1 MLTNVYI
8 DGFNLYHRAL
18 QREPRF
24 KWIDL
29 AKLCRTLLP
38 AHEIKRIRYFT
49 AIVHRRPEDPQQQR
63 RQLIYLRALR
73 TIPNLEIHYGQF
85 KNRVMRRRLAN
96 PVPGLDEYVNVRTTE
111 EKGTDVNI
119 ATYLIMDGYDGDYEQ
134 AVVISN
140 DSDLA
145 LPIRMMRDRL
155 KLPVGVINPNQNQQ
169 RNPMP
174 VELKAAATFRTYIR
188 RRMLRDS
195 QLPDTLADD
204 AGEFSK
210 PRVWV

>member
-8 DGFNLYHRAL
+8 DGFNLYYRAL
-18 QREPRF
+18 RQEPRF
-24 KWIDL
+24 KWLDL
-29 AKLCRTLLP
+29 AKLCQTLLP
-38 AHEIKRIRYFT
+38 DHEINRIRYFT
-49 AIVHRRPEDPQQQR
+49 ALVHRRPEDPLQQR
-63 RQLIYLRALR
+63 RQQIYLRALR

-96 PVPGLDEYVNVRTTE
+96 PVPGLGEYVQVRMSE

-119 ATYLIMDGYDGDYEQ
+119 ATYLIADGYDGDYEQ
-134 AVVISN
+134 ALVISN

-145 LPIRMMRDRL
+145 LPISMARDRL
-155 KLPVGVINPNQNQQ
+155 KLPVGVINPNPNQK

-174 VELKAAATFRTYIR
+174 VELKDAATFRTYIR

-195 QLPDTLADD
+195 QFPDTLNDD
-204 AGEFSK
+204 IGAFTK
-210 PRVWV
+210 PPVWA

>member
-24 KWIDL
+24 KWLDL
-29 AKLCRTLLP
+29 AKLCQTLLP
-38 AHEIKRIRYFT
+38 AHEINRIRYFT

-63 RQLIYLRALR
+63 RQLIYHRALR

-85 KNRVMRRRLAN
+85 KNRVILRPLAN
-96 PVPGLDEYVNVRTTE
+96 PVPGLDKYVRVITTE

-119 ATYLIMDGYDGDYEQ
+119 ATYLIADGYDGDYEQ

-145 LPIRMMRDRL
+145 LPISMTRDRL
-155 KLPVGVINPNQNQQ
+155 KLPVGVINPNPNQK

-174 VELKAAATFRTYIR
+174 VELKDAATFRTYIR

-195 QLPDTLADD
+195 QFPTPLVD
-204 AGEFSK
+204 AVGAFTK
-210 PRVWV
+210 PPAWT